1 MNEKTI
7 EVFNW
12 QSNPFAF
19 KIMPD
24 VFVGYEN
31 EREKVYSALLSG
43 EKFLMVLG
51 PTGSGKTTFLKH
63 LLERLGNDN
72 AMYLPKPPKD
82 PNDWLSVFDK
92 IIRPGLFS
100 FLRKKTVNLYNLSE
114 EVNKKLKNKRFF
126 LLLDECHEA
135 SLESLEWLRT
145 ITDQIENMS
154 VVIAALPIF
163 EKILKQNLE
172 TFMKRITISI
182 KLTNLTKSE
191 MRELIKR
198 RIEKVGGED
207 IKPFTGD
214 VLDFIYE
221 RTAGFPREVLRVCN
235 EIVQEALNKNIT
247 TIDSYFIKE
256 SSHEKRIPLQTI
268 ELLPEKQKAVMNI
281 LRQKGELT
289 PSEIIKNMSSE
300 EYKNKGNAIRA
311 VNNILK
317 RLMDQGFVERKKIGK
332 SYKYM
337 ISAKYQTIVVEA

>member
-7 EVFNW
+7 KIFNW
-12 QSNPFAF
+12 QSNPFTF
-19 KIMPD
+19 KIIPD
-24 VFVGYEN
+24 VFVGYES
-31 EREKVYSALLSG
+31 EREKIYSALISG
-43 EKFLMVLG
+43 EKFLLVLG
-51 PTGSGKTTFLKH
+51 PTGSGKTTLLKH
-63 LLERLGNDN
+63 LLERLDGYDVL
-72 AMYLPKPPKD
+72 YLPKPPKD

-92 IIRPGLFS
+92 VLRPGLFS
-100 FLRKKTVNLYNLSE
+100 FLRKKTVNLYNLSDE
-114 EVNKKLKNKRFF
+114 MSKKLKNKRFF

-135 SLESLEWLRT
+135 SIESLEWLRT

-172 TFMKRITISI
+172 TFMKRITLSV

-198 RIEKVGGED
+198 RVERAGGED
-207 IKPFTGD
+207 IKPFTTD

-235 EIVQEALNKNIT
+235 EIVQEALDKNIT

-256 SSHEKRIPLQTI
+256 SAHEKRIPLQSI
-268 ELLPEKQKAVMNI
+268 ESLPERQKIVMNI
-281 LRQKGELT
+281 LREKGELT
-289 PSEIIKNMSSE
+289 PSEIIKGMDSE

-317 RLMDQGFVERKKIGK
+317 RLMDQGFVERKKVGK